1 MSRTMSRV
9 RSNSGGQPDNNSA
22 LPDISGNGKR
32 IAFASSAT
40 NLITSPPTG
49 NSIFFADQT
58 ITGEWRVSG
67 RLPLDSGGNP
77 VATKPSISNDG
88 IVVVYNS
95 RTSSLNKFDI
105 FYTRLDAT
113 AIAQPQS
120 YRLTNGDQDSTMPK
134 ISDDGCIVTFK
145 SATTNLVPGA
155 DPSYQHGCGRQT
167 QPGAI
172 ARGT

>member
-77 VATKPSISNDG
+77 VATKPSISTSS
-88 IVVVYNS
+88 IHVSMLRLSRSRRAIALTMATKTQPCPRS
-95 RTSSLNKFDI
+95 RTM
-105 FYTRLDAT
+105 T
-113 AIAQPQS
+113 A
-120 YRLTNGDQDSTMPK
+120 L
-134 ISDDGCIVTFK
+134 
-145 SATTNLVPGA
+145 
-155 DPSYQHGCGRQT
+155 
-167 QPGAI
+167 
-172 ARGT
+172 